1 MLKTENASRSYCI
14 HYTPSNID
22 CPLCR
27 STEKDYANRPLYAPL
42 YVPLTQLSK
51 VLDESQLKL
60 PHSFYV
66 PFGEKHNQTMSNGP
80 SSEGPIDIATTGG
93 TVRVPRSALIQAS
106 GLTGSSTPLAQSGR
120 DSGACQPHSTFSGD
134 FQKHA
139 HRFTRSFSWKTK
151 PEASPFAHMQ
161 PLPKLIQKPGYTE
174 MCCKS
179 QTSHALNSRALMDV

>member
-1 MLKTENASRSYCI
+1 MLKSENASRSYCI
-14 HYTPSNID
+14 HYTPSDID

-27 STEKDYANRPLYAPL
+27 TTERNYANRPLYAPL
-42 YVPLTQLSK
+42 YVPVTQLRN
-51 VLDESQLKL
+51 VLDSSQLKL
-60 PHSFYV
+60 PNTFYV
-66 PFGEKHNQTMSNGP
+66 PLDEKSNDSQPTQTMSNRP
-80 SSEGPIDIATTGG
+80 SSEDCIDVTTAGG
-93 TVRVPRSALIQAS
+93 NVRVPRSALIQAS
-106 GLTGSSTPLAQSGR
+106 GLTGSSTPA
-120 DSGACQPHSTFSGD
+120 TFPGD

-179 QTSHALNSRALMDV
+179 QSSDLTNTRMPINVRFP